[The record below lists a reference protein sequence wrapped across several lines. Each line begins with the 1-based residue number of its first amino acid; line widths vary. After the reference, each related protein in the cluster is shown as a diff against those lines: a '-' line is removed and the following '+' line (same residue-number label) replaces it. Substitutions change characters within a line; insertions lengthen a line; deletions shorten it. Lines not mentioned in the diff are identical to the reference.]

1 MCRAMR
7 FGKKM
12 KDFLIDDERT
22 KRAKGR
28 IFVNYNVVDIKN
40 GIKLHTIKTDK
51 FKTNLIAVMLTT
63 KLDKESV
70 TKNALI
76 PAVLRRGTASLN
88 TLEEINKKLEDMY
101 GASFDCGLDKTGDNQ
116 VLKFYIES
124 VNDEFI
130 PKRDENMLKK
140 SLEIIF
146 ELVFNPYLE
155 NNCFKK
161 EYLNQ
166 EKENLKQ
173 IIEGKIDNK
182 ARYASD
188 RCVEEMYKNEPFGLY
203 KYGYVEDLNNI
214 NEKNLYEYYT
224 ELINSCKIDIFVS
237 GILDNKVEDIVKE
250 NKNVNKLRDR
260 KPEFIMPEIKPKV
273 ADKENIVQESKEVT
287 QGKLVIG
294 LDLDIGNE
302 DLRYNV
308 MIYNSLLGG
317 SANSKLFQ
325 NVREKASL
333 AYTASSSYYRFKNNI
348 FINCGI
354 EIGNYD
360 KALEIIKQQIENMKK
375 GDFTEEE
382 VENAKQGIVA
392 AIKSIDDEQD
402 TEIMY
407 FFGQEL
413 SKNKMD
419 IDEYMDRVSKVS
431 KQDVVDVAN
440 KVSVNT
446 VYFLKN

>member
-1 MCRAMR
+1 M
-7 FGKKM
+7 
-12 KDFLIDDERT
+12 D
-22 KRAKGR
+22 
-28 IFVNYNVVDIKN
+28 YNESNIKN
-40 GIKLHTIKTDK
+40 GIKLHTIKTEK

-63 KLDKESV
+63 KLDKENV

-88 TLEEINKKLEDMY
+88 TLEEINKSLEDMY
-101 GASFDCGLDKTGDNQ
+101 GASLDCGLDKTGDNQ

-124 VNDEFI
+124 VNDEFL
-130 PKRDENMLKK
+130 PQNGENMLEK
-140 SLEIIF
+140 SLESIF

-155 NNCFKK
+155 NNSFKK
-161 EYLNQ
+161 EYVEQ

-182 ARYASD
+182 ARYAQGK
-188 RCVEEMYKNEPFGLY
+188 CIEEMYKNQPFGLY
-203 KYGYVEDLNNI
+203 KYGYVEDLKDI
-214 NEKNLYEYYT
+214 NEKNLYEYYM
-224 ELINSCKIDIFVS
+224 ELINNCKIDIFVS
-237 GILDNKVEDIVKE
+237 GILDDQVEITIKN
-250 NKNVNKLRDR
+250 NKNIDKLKERN
-260 KPEFIMPEIKPKV
+260 PEFVMPEIKSRI
-273 ADKENIVQESKEVT
+273 AEKENTVQESMEVT

-294 LDLDIGNE
+294 LDLDIDNE
-302 DLRYNV
+302 DLRYDA
-308 MIYNSLLGG
+308 MIYNSILGG

-354 EIGNYD
+354 EIENYD
-360 KALEIIKQQIENMKK
+360 KALEIIKQQIEDMKK

-382 VENAKQGIVA
+382 VENAKQGIIA

-413 SKNKMD
+413 SNKKLN
-419 IDEYMDRVSKVS
+419 IDKYMDRISEVC
-431 KQDVVDVAN
+431 KQNVVDIAN

>member
-1 MCRAMR
+1 M
-7 FGKKM
+7 
-12 KDFLIDDERT
+12 E
-22 KRAKGR
+22 
-28 IFVNYNVVDIKN
+28 YNELDIKN
-40 GIKLHTIKTDK
+40 GIKLHTIKTEK

-63 KLDKESV
+63 KLDKENV

-76 PAVLRRGTASLN
+76 PAVLRRGTESLN
-88 TLEEINKKLEDMY
+88 TLEEINKSLEEMY
-101 GASFDCGLDKTGDNQ
+101 GASLDCGLDKTGDNH

-124 VNDEFI
+124 VNDEFL
-130 PKRDENMLKK
+130 PQENENMLKK
-140 SLEIIF
+140 SLESIF

-155 NNCFKK
+155 NNSFKK
-161 EYLNQ
+161 EYVEQ

-182 ARYASD
+182 ARYALD
-188 RCVEEMYKNEPFGLY
+188 RCIEELYKNEAFGLY
-203 KYGYVEDLNNI
+203 KYGYVEDLNHI
-214 NEKNLYEYYT
+214 NEKNLYEYYV
-224 ELINSCKIDIFVS
+224 ELISKCKIDIFVS
-237 GILDNKVEDIVKE
+237 GILDDQVEKMIKNNQNIKKLKE
-250 NKNVNKLRDR
+250 R
-260 KPEFIMPEIKPKV
+260 KAEFIMPDIRAKLAE
-273 ADKENIVQESKEVT
+273 KENTVQESMEVT

-294 LDLDIGNE
+294 LDLDIDNE
-302 DLRYNV
+302 DLRYDV
-308 MIYNSLLGG
+308 MIYNSILGG

-354 EIGNYD
+354 EIENYD
-360 KALEIIKQQIENMKK
+360 KALEIIKQQIEDMKK
-375 GDFTEEE
+375 GDFTEKE
-382 VENAKQGIVA
+382 VENAKQGIIA

-413 SKNKMD
+413 SNKKLN
-419 IDEYMDRVSKVS
+419 IDKYMDRISKVN
-431 KQDVVDVAN
+431 KQNVVDIAN